1 MKLFPYVFFNGN
13 CEQALR
19 FYEGAGLGKIA
30 SLSRY
35 SEAPASDHEPPPGEP
50 HWVMNAA
57 LVGDGFELM
66 ASDTRDTRGVIG
78 VALSIGLTD
87 LDHAKALFA
96 ALSDGGTVTMPMA
109 RQFWGADFGMF
120 TDRFGVDWMINC
132 ETAA

>member
-13 CEQALR
+13 CEQALH
-19 FYEGAGLGKIA
+19 FYESAGLGKVA

-35 SEAPASDHEPPPGEP
+35 SEAPTDHAPPGEP
-50 HWVMNAA
+50 HWVMNAS

-66 ASDTRDTRGVIG
+66 ASDTRDTRGING

-96 ALSDGGTVTMPMA
+96 AMSDGGAVTMPMT